1 MPLEV
6 YEPINGKKFDLK
18 IVNAMEMKKEWEEFV
33 SKHSHGNIF
42 QSPHLAEVFER
53 AKGIEPIALAA
64 IHEDTG
70 EICASLLAYVIRY
83 TNILSSFASRSRIRG
98 GPLYLDTEEGIL
110 AAKIL
115 LKYYD
120 RVVKKK
126 VLYTDVRNLWDINS
140 AASALFRDVGYMYE
154 DRLNFLVDLRKNKE
168 ELWNNL
174 SKSRR
179 RFIRKARERGVTVEE
194 GKDRGLIASFYE
206 LLKHTYRNAKIP
218 LADISLFNSA
228 FDILAPKNLLKLF
241 MARYK
246 DEYIGG
252 IMCLIY
258 KGTIKE
264 WFVTGSRRHSKL
276 YPSDIVTWYPIE
288 WGSENGFH
296 TFDFL
301 GAGKPNEEYGVR
313 DFKKQFGGKLVNFGG
328 YRKVYSPFKMK
339 IAEKGFEIF
348 RRLL

>member
-6 YEPINGKKFDLK
+6 YEPINGNKFDLK

-83 TNILSSFASRSRIRG
+83 TNILSSFASWSRIRG

-126 VLYTDVRNLWDINS
+126 VLYTDIRNLWDINS
-140 AASALFRDVGYMYE
+140 AASALFRNVGYIYE
-154 DRLNFLVDLRKNKE
+154 DHLNFLVDLRKTKE

-194 GKDRGLIASFYE
+194 GKDRDLIASFYE

-252 IMCLIY
+252 IMCLTY
-258 KGTIKE
+258 KGTITE

-288 WGSENGFH
+288 WGSEKGFH

-328 YRKVYSPFKMK
+328 YRKVYSPFKMT

>member
-1 MPLEV
+1 MRVREN
-6 YEPINGKKFDLK
+6 ISKKR
-18 IVNAMEMKKEWEEFV
+18 WREFV
-33 SKHSHGNIF
+33 YNHPHGNIF
-42 QSPHLAEVFER
+42 QTPEMAEVYKRTKNYEPISLAVIDDTDNIIALLQAVVIR
-53 AKGIEPIALAA
+53 EKGILGP
-64 IHEDTG
+64 
-70 EICASLLAYVIRY
+70 
-83 TNILSSFASRSRIRG
+83 LSSRSIIQG
-98 GPLYLDTEEGIL
+98 GPLFVEGEEGIK
-110 AAKIL
+110 A
-115 LKYYD
+115 LKMLMEYYD
-120 RVVKKK
+120 RIIRKKAI
-126 VLYTDVRNLWDINS
+126 YTEIRNMWDTSHILNTLS
-140 AASALFRDVGYMYE
+140 NFGYTYRDH
-154 DRLNFLVDLRKNKE
+154 LNFLVDLTKSKE

-179 RFIRKARERGVTVEE
+179 RFIRRARERGVIVEE
-194 GKDRGLIASFYE
+194 ITGRDLIPIFYE

-258 KGTIKE
+258 KGTIIE

-301 GAGKPNEEYGVR
+301 GAGDPKKKYGVR
-313 DFKKQFGGKLVNFGG
+313 EFKKQFGGTMVNFGR
-328 YRKVYSPFKMK
+328 YRKIHATLKFWLAERGFKIYRK
-339 IAEKGFEIF
+339 IRWGK
-348 RRLL
+348 